1 LLLGFYGV
9 CVLNYIVLSKHHDH
23 FKTFTGLTLQEF
35 NTLNEQIHQKYQT
48 YEQKR
53 LTRENRKRAIG
64 AGQPFKLDLT
74 NRILILLLY
83 YKLYTSSTL
92 LGYLVNLSQTSV
104 LTSIRKIEP
113 LIQEILPLPNK
124 QHQKTQR
131 LTTITEI
138 EKMFPGFEAFIDA
151 TEQEIPRPKNKQK
164 RKTHYSGK
172 KKKHTVKTQLTVN
185 KQGLI
190 VHKSRHAKG
199 STHDY
204 ALYKHSHPKL
214 PKEVTSKLDLG
225 YLGIE
230 ADYPLL
236 DCVLPFKKKT
246 PGRGKVGVKA
256 EPLTVTQKLFNKLL
270 ASARVVVEH
279 TNSRVKKF
287 RIFGE
292 EFRNRL
298 KHYDTMTD
306 ITCGL
311 VNFRISGTL
320 TA

>member
-1 LLLGFYGV
+1 MLLCRIRYLKSS
-9 CVLNYIVLSKHHDH
+9 VLA
-23 FKTFTGLTLQEF
+23 E
-35 NTLNEQIHQKYQT
+35 
-48 YEQKR
+48 
-53 LTRENRKRAIG
+53 
-64 AGQPFKLDLT
+64 P
-74 NRILILLLY
+74 LY
-83 YKLYTSSTL
+83 YRLYTSSTL

-104 LTSIRKIEP
+104 LTNTRKLEP
-113 LIQEILPLPNK
+113 IVQEILPLPNK
-124 QHQKTQR
+124 QHQKTQK
-131 LTTITEI
+131 LTTIAEV
-138 EKMFPGFEAFIDA
+138 EAMFPGFKAFIDA
-151 TEQEIPRPKNKQK
+151 TEQEIPRPKNKTK

-190 VHKSRHAKG
+190 VHKSPHSKG

-214 PKEVTSKLDLG
+214 PSSVERDLDLG

-230 ADYPLL
+230 TDYPGLV
-236 DCVLPFKKKT
+236 CVLPFKRKN

-256 EPLTVTQKLFNKLL
+256 EPLTETQKLFNKAL

-287 RIFGE
+287 RMFGE

-298 KHYDTMTD
+298 KHYDVMTD
-306 ITCGL
+306 IVCGI
-311 VNFRISGTL
+311 VNFRISGSL
-320 TA
+320 TV